1 MELKTLTLS
10 QLEQAID
17 EYEEAK
23 ARYKEARARKEAAEA
38 DLKEARERIV
48 KAFKEGGIRYFN
60 DSKGRIITIDT
71 RYTEHI
77 PVKEARVLLDPDIY
91 RAFIY

>member
-38 DLKEARERIV
+38 DLKEAR
-48 KAFKEGGIRYFN
+48 
-60 DSKGRIITIDT
+60 
-71 RYTEHI
+71 
-77 PVKEARVLLDPDIY
+77 VLLDPDIY
-91 RAFIY
+91 RKLAKQSVAVVVNHPQLKQGKRSP